1 MKIFGKTVSN
11 QAILATM
18 ATIVSVCALGVS
30 LMQTY
35 YQHKYLHAAA
45 WAHLQAA
52 AHRSEGNKDSTENS
66 FTIKLMNKGVGPAI
80 VESIEYQF
88 KGKKVEGIENLV
100 KSIVGKAFSGG
111 YKDVGPGA
119 VIAQNEEF
127 DLVSIT
133 RGKAKIFAENII
145 YVKIKIVYSSVHDQK
160 WEYIYDPELPNGS
173 VTNKLN

>member
-1 MKIFGKTVSN
+1 MKLFGKTISN

-45 WAHLQAA
+45 WAHLQTS
-52 AHRSEGNKDSTENS
+52 AHRNEDIDSSKSST
-66 FTIKLMNKGVGPAI
+66 TIKLMNKGVGPAI
-80 VESIEYQF
+80 IESIDYEF
-88 KGKKVEGIENLV
+88 KGKKIEGIEILI
-100 KSIVGKAFSGG
+100 KSIFGREFSGG
-111 YKDVGPGA
+111 YKDVGPGE

-133 RGKAKIFAENII
+133 KGKAKVFAENLI
-145 YVKIKIVYSSVHDQK
+145 YLKIKIIYSSVHDQK

-173 VTNKLN
+173 ITNKLN

>member
-1 MKIFGKTVSN
+1 MKLFGKTISN

-45 WAHLQAA
+45 WAHLQAS
-52 AHRSEGNKDSTENS
+52 AHRNEDIDSSKSST
-66 FTIKLMNKGVGPAI
+66 TIKLMNKGVGPAI
-80 VESIEYQF
+80 IESIDYQF
-88 KGKKVEGIENLV
+88 KGKKIEGIEILI
-100 KSIVGKAFSGG
+100 KSIVGREFSGG
-111 YKDVGPGA
+111 YKDVGPGE

-133 RGKAKIFAENII
+133 KGKAKVFAENLIYLKVKII
-145 YVKIKIVYSSVHDQK
+145 YTSVHDQK

-173 VTNKLN
+173 ITNKLN